1 MDHGRFDRDRFRLL
15 TRPNRAS
22 TGLNYTRLMTRFLNW
37 RSANRGDL
45 DSLESLD
52 ARLGVLEFVEHLMH
66 QQVGYLTP
74 RSFLYAVDYFAS
86 AFGYEMRGGAWNRA
100 KRLALSFAKSKTSA
114 TSRAPG
120 FQKATLVALER
131 CVMDGFLPK
140 TERVACGKLRLC
152 IQSSTRY
159 DDILNTPLAACA
171 WLRKPGEKEVI
182 GLRSRALR
190 GKTGPRLWVASL
202 RGACAE
208 NDNWLPTL
216 MSLVLESHGATWHS
230 DDHFGKLPSGSEF
243 LKTPSRL
250 EKDVELVKS
259 ALGKLL
265 SEEVNM
271 GLTAEGVEVLRWHG
285 AKASLSSLMQH
296 LNLPKRVV
304 RWQGNWSS
312 QTETMPDTY
321 LRESQVLILSCQEKC
336 LEYLR
341 QGGDLIRLVG
351 EPINPENSREGRA
364 GEESRRER
372 AMAAEFGVG
381 ADVAS
386 LPKDFLMMMHSR
398 TERTERLT
406 RRPWT

>member
-1 MDHGRFDRDRFRLL
+1 M
-15 TRPNRAS
+15 
-22 TGLNYTRLMTRFLNW
+22 
-37 RSANRGDL
+37 
-45 DSLESLD
+45 
-52 ARLGVLEFVEHLMH
+52 
-66 QQVGYLTP
+66 Q
-74 RSFLYAVDYFAS
+74 
-86 AFGYEMRGGAWNRA
+86 
-100 KRLALSFAKSKTSA
+100 
-114 TSRAPG
+114 
-120 FQKATLVALER
+120 
-131 CVMDGFLPK
+131 
-140 TERVACGKLRLC
+140 
-152 IQSSTRY
+152 
-159 DDILNTPLAACA
+159 
-171 WLRKPGEKEVI
+171 PGEKEVI

-216 MSLVLESHGATWHS
+216 LSLVLESHGATWHS

-265 SEEVNM
+265 SEEVNV

-341 QGGDLIRLVG
+341 QGGPYPSGRRTDQ
-351 EPINPENSREGRA
+351 PREFSG
-364 GEESRRER
+364 GSCRRGIPAR
-372 AMAAEFGVG
+372 KSHG
-381 ADVAS
+381 S
-386 LPKDFLMMMHSR
+386 
-398 TERTERLT
+398 
-406 RRPWT
+406 